1 MAPRTLEEML
11 AAVEEITGQLAAEA
25 ARTSG
30 ALEPL
35 DPLAAVAA
43 AFESRAWAE
52 KHLADRIAE
61 ARAAGCSWASIGAML
76 GTSGEAA
83 RQRYGKGRPLPRHK

>member
-1 MAPRTLEEML
+1 MAPRTLEESL
-11 AAVEEITGQLAAEA
+11 AALEETTGRLAVQA
-25 ARTSG
+25 ARMND
-30 ALEPL
+30 PL

-43 AFESRAWAE
+43 AFESRVWAE

-61 ARAAGCSWASIGAML
+61 ARTAGCSWAAIGGML

-83 RQRYGKGRPLPRHK
+83 RQRYGKRH

>member
-11 AAVEEITGQLAAEA
+11 AAVEEVARQLQTDAAAIA
-25 ARTSG
+25 AD
-30 ALEPL
+30 
-35 DPLAAVAA
+35 DPLQAVRS
-43 AFESRAWAE
+43 AFKARAFAE

-61 ARAAGCSWASIGAML
+61 ARSAGISWAAIGTMV

-83 RQRYGKGRPLPRHK
+83 RQRYGRKKT